1 MIIRNWITLL
11 FIISLISISSA
22 LVAEYFFNLQPCEL
36 CLKQRH
42 PYYLILICLILI
54 FLFKNLNKIW
64 LYLVIQLAS
73 VYGLFYSI
81 WHVGVENKI
90 LKGPAGC
97 SAMLTSSE
105 NASDLKAQ
113 ILSKQVISCDE
124 VIWSFGI
131 SAASINTLVL
141 LVIFILN
148 AIYLFKYYGI
158 KKEKASKKI
167 LHQEV
172 PLIESF

>member
-1 MIIRNWITLL
+1 MIIRNWTLLL

-22 LVAEYFFNLQPCEL
+22 LIAEYFFNLQPCEL

-42 PYYLILICLILI
+42 PYYLILVCLVFI
-54 FLFKNLNKIW
+54 FIIKNLNKIVF
-64 LYLVIQLAS
+64 YLLIQLSA

-90 LKGPAGC
+90 LKGPSGC
-97 SAMLTSSE
+97 SVMLTNSE
-105 NASDLKAQ
+105 SASDLKAQ

-124 VIWSFGI
+124 VIWSFFGI

-148 AIYLFKYYGI
+148 AIYLFKNYGI
-158 KKEKASKKI
+158 KKEKN
-167 LHQEV
+167 V
-172 PLIESF
+172 

>member
-1 MIIRNWITLL
+1 MIIRNWAKFL
-11 FIISLISISSA
+11 FVISFISISSA
-22 LVAEYFFNLQPCEL
+22 LVAEFFFNLQPCEL

-42 PYYLILICLILI
+42 PYYLILICLVFI
-54 FLFKNLNKIW
+54 FLLKNSNKIW
-64 LYLVIQLAS
+64 LYSVIQFAS

-124 VIWSFGI
+124 VIWSFFGI

-141 LVIFILN
+141 LVIFIFN
-148 AIYLFKYYGI
+148 AIYLYRNNGF
-158 KKEKASKKI
+158 KKEKNI
-167 LHQEV
+167 
-172 PLIESF
+172 

>member
-1 MIIRNWITLL
+1 MIIRNWTLLL

-22 LVAEYFFNLQPCEL
+22 LIAEYFFNLQPCEL

-42 PYYLILICLILI
+42 PYYLILVCLVFI
-54 FLFKNLNKIW
+54 FIIKNLNKIVF
-64 LYLVIQLAS
+64 YLLIQLSA

-90 LKGPAGC
+90 LKGPSGC
-97 SAMLTSSE
+97 SVMLKNSE
-105 NASDLKAQ
+105 SASDLKAQ

-124 VIWSFGI
+124 VIWSFFGI

-148 AIYLFKYYGI
+148 AIYLFKNYGI
-158 KKEKASKKI
+158 KKEKN
-167 LHQEV
+167 V
-172 PLIESF
+172 

>member
-1 MIIRNWITLL
+1 MIIRNWTLLL

-22 LVAEYFFNLQPCEL
+22 LIAEYFFNLQPCEL

-42 PYYLILICLILI
+42 PYYLILVSLVFI
-54 FLFKNLNKIW
+54 FIIKNLNKIVF
-64 LYLVIQLAS
+64 YLLIQLSA

-90 LKGPAGC
+90 LKGPSGC
-97 SAMLTSSE
+97 SVMLKNSE
-105 NASDLKAQ
+105 SASDLKAQ

-124 VIWSFGI
+124 VIWSFFGI

-148 AIYLFKYYGI
+148 AIYLFKNYGN
-158 KKEKASKKI
+158 KKEKN
-167 LHQEV
+167 V
-172 PLIESF
+172 

>member
-1 MIIRNWITLL
+1 MIIRNWTLLL

-22 LVAEYFFNLQPCEL
+22 LIAEYFFNLQPCEL

-42 PYYLILICLILI
+42 PYYLILVSLVFI
-54 FLFKNLNKIW
+54 FIIKNLNKVVF
-64 LYLVIQLAS
+64 YLLIQLGA

-90 LKGPAGC
+90 LKGPSGC
-97 SAMLTSSE
+97 SVMLTNRES
-105 NASDLKAQ
+105 ASDLKAQ

-124 VIWSFGI
+124 VIWSFFGI

-148 AIYLFKYYGI
+148 AIYLFKNHGI
-158 KKEKASKKI
+158 KKEKN
-167 LHQEV
+167 V
-172 PLIESF
+172 

>member
-1 MIIRNWITLL
+1 MIIRNWTLLL

-22 LVAEYFFNLQPCEL
+22 LIAEYFFNLQPCEL

-42 PYYLILICLILI
+42 PYYLILVCLIFI
-54 FLFKNLNKIW
+54 FIIKNLNKIVF
-64 LYLVIQLAS
+64 YLLIQLSA

-90 LKGPAGC
+90 LKGPSGC
-97 SAMLTSSE
+97 SVMLTNSE
-105 NASDLKAQ
+105 SASDLKAQ

-124 VIWSFGI
+124 VIWSFFGI

-148 AIYLFKYYGI
+148 AIYLFKNYGT
-158 KKEKASKKI
+158 KKEKN
-167 LHQEV
+167 V
-172 PLIESF
+172 

>member
-1 MIIRNWITLL
+1 MIIRNWTNLL
-11 FIISLISISSA
+11 FVISFISISSA
-22 LVAEYFFNLQPCEL
+22 LIAEYFFNLQPCEL

-42 PYYLILICLILI
+42 PYYLILICLVFI
-54 FLFKNLNKIW
+54 FFFKNFNRIW
-64 LYLVIQLAS
+64 LYLVIQFAS

-97 SAMLTSSE
+97 SAILKNSE

-124 VIWSFGI
+124 VIWSFFGI

-141 LVIFILN
+141 LVIFTVSYTHLR
-148 AIYLFKYYGI
+148 AH
-158 KKEKASKKI
+158 ETR
-167 LHQEV
+167 
-172 PLIESF
+172 

>member
-1 MIIRNWITLL
+1 MIIRNWAKVL
-11 FIISLISISSA
+11 FVISFISISSA

-42 PYYLILICLILI
+42 PYYLILICFVFI

-64 LYLVIQLAS
+64 LYVLIQFAS
-73 VYGLFYSI
+73 IYGLFYSI

-97 SAMLTSSE
+97 SAMLTNSD
-105 NASDLKAQ
+105 NTSDLKEQ

-124 VIWSFGI
+124 VIWSFFGI
-131 SAASINTLVL
+131 SAASINTIVL
-141 LVIFILN
+141 LVIFMFN
-148 AIYLFKYYGI
+148 AIYLYKLYAI
-158 KKEKASKKI
+158 KKEKNI
-167 LHQEV
+167 
-172 PLIESF
+172 

>member
-11 FIISLISISSA
+11 FFISLISISSA
-22 LVAEYFFNLQPCEL
+22 LIAEYFFNLQPCEL
-36 CLKQRH
+36 CLKQSH
-42 PYYLILICLILI
+42 PYYLILICLVFI
-54 FLFKNLNKIW
+54 FLLKNLNKI
-64 LYLVIQLAS
+64 LFYLTIQFAS

-97 SAMLTSSE
+97 SAMLTKSE
-105 NASDLKAQ
+105 NTTDLKAQ
-113 ILSKQVISCDE
+113 ILSKQIVSCDE
-124 VIWSFGI
+124 VIWSFFGI

-148 AIYLFKYYGI
+148 AIYLFRYYDS
-158 KKEKASKKI
+158 KKEKNI
-167 LHQEV
+167 
-172 PLIESF
+172 

>member
-1 MIIRNWITLL
+1 MIIRNWYILL
-11 FIISLISISSA
+11 FITSLISISSA
-22 LVAEYFFNLQPCEL
+22 LIAEYFFNLQPCEL

-42 PYYLILICLILI
+42 PYYLILICLVLI
-54 FLFKNLNKIW
+54 FLFSNFNKIW
-64 LYLVIQLAS
+64 FYLVIQFGL

-90 LKGPAGC
+90 FKGPAGC
-97 SAMLTSSE
+97 SAMLTDSKNTTE
-105 NASDLKAQ
+105 LKAQ

-124 VIWSFGI
+124 VIWSFFGI

-148 AIYLFKYYGI
+148 AIYLLRYYVS
-158 KKEKASKKI
+158 KKEKKI
-167 LHQEV
+167 
-172 PLIESF
+172 